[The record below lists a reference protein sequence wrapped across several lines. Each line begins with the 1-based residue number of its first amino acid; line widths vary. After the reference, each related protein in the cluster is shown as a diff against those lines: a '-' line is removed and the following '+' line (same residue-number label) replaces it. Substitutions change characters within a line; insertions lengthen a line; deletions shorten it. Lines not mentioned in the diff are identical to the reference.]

1 MPMRVAIAGKGGT
14 GKTTIAALLCR
25 SLVRTCGVKPLL
37 AVDADPNSC
46 LHERLGVTPAET
58 IGELREQLRA
68 EPDKIPAGISKTEWI
83 ERLINEEVTESVG
96 FDLVTMGRQEGPD
109 CYCYINNLLRSCLD
123 KIGQQ
128 YQAVVIDNEAGL
140 EHLSRRSNGEVEVL
154 LVVCQPTVI
163 GARTTMRILELI
175 ESLSLDI
182 GKTYLVLNGCDGE
195 MPDQLQALFDETK
208 LEVIARVP
216 TDPLVVD
223 YEMESRSLLDLT
235 ADSGAAATVD
245 SMVSQLLEESKQ

>member
-1 MPMRVAIAGKGGT
+1 MPMRIAIAGKGGT

-25 SLVRTCGVKPLL
+25 SLVRTHGLKPLL

-46 LHERLGVTPAET
+46 LHERLGVVPEET

-68 EPDKIPAGISKTEWI
+68 EPDKKPAGISKTEWI
-83 ERLINEEVTESVG
+83 ERLINEEITEAVG
-96 FDLVTMGRQEGPD
+96 FDLITMGRQEGPD

-128 YQAVVIDNEAGL
+128 YKAVVIDNEAGL
-140 EHLSRRSNGEVEVL
+140 EHLSRRSNGSVEVL

-175 ESLSLDI
+175 KSLSLDI
-182 GKTYLVLNGCDGE
+182 GKTYLVLNGCDQDPPAE
-195 MPDQLQALFDETK
+195 LRALFDETG
-208 LEVIARVP
+208 LEVIATVP
-216 TDPLVVD
+216 TDSMVLD
-223 YEMESRSLLDLT
+223 SEMESKSLLDLT
-235 ADSGAAATVD
+235 ADSKAASVVD
-245 SMVSQLLEESKQ
+245 DLVSKLLEESE